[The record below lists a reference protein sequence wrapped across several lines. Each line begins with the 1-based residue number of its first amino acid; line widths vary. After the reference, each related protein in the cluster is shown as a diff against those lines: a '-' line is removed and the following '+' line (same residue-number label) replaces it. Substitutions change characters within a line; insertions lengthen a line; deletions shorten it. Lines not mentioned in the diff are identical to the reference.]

1 MEMNMG
7 KLEWNREEG
16 EGIVL
21 FTPKFMTEDWIVQLD
36 SLVDWIR
43 ILQDTYDQMLGQMH
57 GDDDE

>member
-1 MEMNMG
+1 MG